1 MNTDLDQELESNPQ
15 YRRILAALSPDD
27 RLRLFGKDFNLQR
40 ELYKKREYRRSLAR
54 LSPTQKLR
62 LLEELRIRAQL
73 QQGSR
78 RTAALELP
86 PAGDDSGQV
95 TRLKGLHSKRTVRSS
110 RIAAESHRF
119 GGRATAGGVGYEVRV
134 AAFIA
139 VKMLGGNR
147 CFLWD
152 GISGADISAIN
163 MQEPEPVDDIV
174 VSLRGDAEA
183 RVFISAKE
191 RNRTIALTAN
201 SPAFAETVD
210 AFVHQ
215 FLKLSGAA
223 REKSRLVWA
232 VPMSVGPAVTHVLP
246 YVLDTHRADAGDTPL
261 SEFLLRRTAGE
272 KKVLDSFLSVT
283 RKTWRRQS
291 GSLPNEQELRCFL
304 HQVYVEVYDFE
315 RGQRHELQAENDIRS
330 HIVADPNQARCVW
343 EKLEHFFARSDQRGI
358 RVTRASLRQAL
369 SGDGLSL
376 KAPPDYAEDINRL
389 RKLTTRNLTRLEEHS
404 TLPFGPKP
412 TDGEHIDRSEE
423 LSPLV
428 AAVKSGHLLITG
440 EPGCGKSGII
450 HTLVEALQKD
460 GLPVLLLLAED
471 GLPDFDHPLEEILI
485 NWPSGAR
492 GFLITDA
499 LDAVR
504 DPDAQRK
511 LRELLSAVKEGESG
525 WTVIASVR
533 EFDLKYGRELRAAFP
548 GEGVA
553 GHAANDFAGV
563 AHFHLGSL
571 SEGQLDSLIARR
583 AEIRPFIES
592 ARKSVRS
599 KGVHRSPFYLR
610 LAAELL
616 RDGAAPLRLADWNSP
631 ALLLRKFWE
640 ARVEDGV
647 EVAEC
652 EVALQVICRRMV
664 DTRSMTLSLKELS
677 IGVSGRLAIDE
688 LRSRGL
694 LQAPAHRHGMLVG
707 GDEIR
712 FRHHLLH
719 DYAIARSLI
728 PETQVPFCNFVN
740 REPLL
745 PVFYRQ
751 SFVFALEELWGAPDG
766 RDGFWKTILEME
778 SDSRLY
784 GVTRILGPILAARR
798 VEALTDLQP
807 LLRIIGSSNDYASPG
822 QKALRHL
829 ASGLQD
835 ADRDAIRAGIDGW
848 CAFAEQLA
856 GLLTAIGSL
865 EQPLAFIL
873 DRLNAVAGRIEAA
886 QRLALNA
893 AGRGLLARHISKDV
907 SKGWRYASRVAIE
920 TICRTFGSAPVESE
934 LSLLALLAPK
944 RLARFPHWDLFDF
957 SHSIKHLGAEA
968 DAVVLRLFE
977 AAFAA
982 EPKPGE
988 WETFGTAILPMRFQ
1002 TSDQWNLIRYA
1013 LAEYYETR
1021 EGANAALIAEIACI
1035 AWNAVARQRRSSNE
1049 QLLATVQFRGFSC
1062 ELVEDF
1068 SHIWGR
1074 EFEHDENRI
1083 LSHFEKLLREWAAAG
1098 DTARLN
1104 EALDR
1109 FSVRNRTALMWTV
1122 FMEAGAEYPSTLG
1135 ILLEGILNESLVL
1148 THPDYAY
1155 AGTALL
1161 GALHGAGG
1169 PAQRESLEK
1178 LIFDLPKNAPL
1189 REGESRQPVPPWL
1202 EHAQNR
1208 LLGALDESNIVLG
1221 SLRDLWRERQ
1231 TAKEL
1236 AANPKP
1242 EGPRALDQ
1250 ELVEQRSVSLEQPEN
1265 KEVFRLREALKPF
1278 LNRDNNKLD
1287 AKEIDRHW
1295 PVIQRCERALKR
1307 HGERQ
1312 PIIAEELWGHLVGA
1326 CESIV
1331 RHASWSATSDRWKT
1345 VRRIL
1350 LKAAGDPV
1358 PVATDDPDTKED
1370 RWPSWGWPSP
1380 RIDAALGLPS
1390 LACRLGHADKAVATA
1405 LRRLC
1410 GDKSHPLRF
1419 NLAQGLAL
1427 LKHPSP
1433 ELMWELIDAF
1443 IANEPKFS
1451 VLDALLGPIG
1461 WLLRN
1466 SPAKAMQR
1474 LRLIAGRAMQSAPAD
1489 NQIHETL
1496 AGTYLFEYLRTGES
1510 ECKSYISALIAD
1522 CDGEAASHALL
1533 AQLHKCGL
1541 RSDTQD
1547 DAKRGRTWDFFEQ
1560 LLAAAQER
1568 LKEHR
1573 ETLLKLHAQVQPDA
1587 DAVKACED
1595 RLNRVFLLV
1604 NGIATQ
1610 LFFASGAR
1618 EEKTSERIPTAQ
1630 TRLFWQE
1637 ATPLLAKLAEEPHPH
1652 TAYQVVQTLRYLLP
1666 CAPRK
1671 VFILAAQ
1678 SIRNSSEKADFQYES
1693 LAVSEVV
1700 ALIQRALA
1708 DHPDIFLSDA
1718 GQASKCLDELLR
1730 VLDLFVEAGW
1740 SEARQLTHRLE
1751 EIYR

>member
-1 MNTDLDQELESNPQ
+1 MKTDLDQELESTPE
-15 YRRILAALSPDD
+15 YRRTLAELSPDE
-27 RLRLFGKDFNLQR
+27 RLRLLGRDFDLNR
-40 ELYKKREYRRSLAR
+40 ELGKKREKRRSLAR
-54 LSPTQKLR
+54 LSSAQKLR
-62 LLEELRIRAQL
+62 LLDELRIRAQL
-73 QQGSR
+73 QRGDRRSPPPNPQPIPNDPGQG
-78 RTAALELP
+78 T
-86 PAGDDSGQV
+86 
-95 TRLKGLHSKRTVRSS
+95 HIKRARNNQTMRSS
-110 RIAAESHRF
+110 RSKARSNRF
-119 GGRATAGGVGYEVRV
+119 GGRATAGGVNYEVRV

-139 VKMLGGNR
+139 VKMLGGES
-147 CFLWD
+147 CSLWSE
-152 GISGADISAIN
+152 ISGADISTIN

-174 VSLRGDAEA
+174 VSLRGDAER

-191 RNRTIALTAN
+191 RNGTIALTEKN
-201 SPAFAETVD
+201 PAFVETVD
-210 AFVHQ
+210 AFVRQ
-215 FLKLSGAA
+215 FLKLSAAA

-232 VPMSVGPAVTHVLP
+232 IPSCVGRASTHTLLR
-246 YVLDTHRADAGDTPL
+246 VLDTHRKDAVDTPV
-261 SEFLLRRTAGE
+261 SQFLLRRTAGE
-272 KKVLDSFLSVT
+272 KKVLCSLLSVT
-283 RKTWRRQS
+283 REAWRKQS
-291 GSLPNEQELRCFL
+291 GSLPSDQELQCLLR
-304 HQVYVEVYDFE
+304 HVYVEVYDFE
-315 RGQRHELQAENDIRS
+315 RGQRYEREVKDDIRS
-330 HIVADPNQARCVW
+330 HIVADPKQARRVW
-343 EKLEHFFARSDQRGI
+343 EKLEHIFASANERGLS
-358 RVTRASLRQAL
+358 VTPGSLHRDLAA
-369 SGDGLSL
+369 DGLAL
-376 KAPPDYAEDINRL
+376 KAPPGCAEDIERL
-389 RKLTTRNLTRLEEHS
+389 RRLTTRNLTRLKEHT
-404 TLPFGPKP
+404 TLPFGSNP
-412 TDGEHIDRSEE
+412 DDAEHIDRSEE

-471 GLPDFDHPLEEILI
+471 GLPDLDHPLEEILI

-504 DPDAQRK
+504 DPDAQRR
-511 LRELLSAVKEGESG
+511 LRALLRAVKEGESG

-553 GHAANDFAGV
+553 GHADTDFASV
-563 AHFHLGSL
+563 AHFHLGGL
-571 SEGQLDSLIARR
+571 SEGQLDELAAQR

-599 KGVHRSPFYLR
+599 EGVHRSPFYLR
-610 LAAELL
+610 LATELL
-616 RDGAAPLRLADWNSP
+616 RDGAAPSRVADWNSP
-631 ALLLRKFWE
+631 AVLLRKFWE
-640 ARVEDGV
+640 ARIEDG
-647 EVAEC
+647 AEADER
-652 EVALQVICRRMV
+652 EVALEAICRRMV
-664 DTRSMTLSLKELS
+664 ETRSMALSLKEISLDAPERRA
-677 IGVSGRLAIDE
+677 VRAF
-688 LRSRGL
+688 RSRGI
-694 LQAPAHRHGMLVG
+694 LQAPALRHGTRVG
-707 GDEIR
+707 DEEIR
-712 FRHHLLH
+712 FTHHLLH

-728 PETQVPFCNFVN
+728 PTTQARFCEFVV

-751 SFVFALEELWGAPDG
+751 SFIFALEELWDAPDG
-766 RDGFWKTILEME
+766 RDAFWKSVLQFE
-778 SDSRLY
+778 SAPRLH

-798 VEALTDLQP
+798 VEALANLQP
-807 LLRIIGSSNDYASPG
+807 LLRTLDSANDYASPG

-835 ADRDAIRAGIDGW
+835 ADPDAIRAGIDGW
-848 CAFAEQLA
+848 CAFAKQLA
-856 GLLTAIGSL
+856 SLLTAIGSL
-865 EQPLAFIL
+865 EQPLAFII
-873 DRLNAVAGRIEAA
+873 DRLNAVGGRIEAA

-893 AGRGLLARHISKDV
+893 AGRGLLARHVSKEV

-920 TICRTFGSAPVESE
+920 TICRTFSVAPAASE
-934 LSLLALLAPK
+934 LSLLALLSPE
-944 RLARFPHWDLFDF
+944 RLARFPHEDLFDF

-1021 EGANAALIAEIACI
+1021 EGANAALMAEVACI
-1035 AWNAVARQRRSSNE
+1035 AWNAVARQRRSSDE

-1062 ELVEDF
+1062 ELVEDY

-1098 DTARLN
+1098 DADRLN
-1104 EALDR
+1104 SALDR

-1135 ILLEGILNESLVL
+1135 ILLKEALNEPLFF
-1148 THPDYAY
+1148 THSDYCY

-1161 GALHGAGG
+1161 GALHRAGG
-1169 PAQRESLEK
+1169 VAQRESLEK

-1189 REGESRQPVPPWL
+1189 YEEENRQPVPPRL
-1202 EHAQNR
+1202 EHAQDR
-1208 LLGALDESNIVLG
+1208 LLGVLEESNIVLG
-1221 SLRDLWRERQ
+1221 SVRDLWRERQ
-1231 TAKEL
+1231 TAKAL

-1242 EGPRALDQ
+1242 EGPRVLDQ
-1250 ELVEQRSVSLEQPEN
+1250 ELVEQRGVSLEEPEN

-1307 HGERQ
+1307 HSK
-1312 PIIAEELWGHLVGA
+1312 AEELWGHLVGA

-1331 RHASWSATSDRWKT
+1331 RHASWPATSDRWKT

-1350 LKAAGDPV
+1350 LKAADDPV
-1358 PVATDDPDTKED
+1358 PEATDDPDTKED

-1380 RIDAALGLPS
+1380 RIDAALGLQF
-1390 LACRLGHADKAVATA
+1390 LAYRRGHADKAVSTA
-1405 LRRLC
+1405 LRRLSR
-1410 GDKSHPLRF
+1410 DKSHPLRF
-1419 NLAQGLAL
+1419 NLARGLAL
-1427 LKHPSP
+1427 LEQPSP

-1443 IANEPKFS
+1443 VANEPKFS
-1451 VLDALLGPIG
+1451 VLDVLLGPMG
-1461 WLLRN
+1461 GLLRN
-1466 SPAKAMQR
+1466 SPAKAKQR
-1474 LRLIAGRAMQSAPAD
+1474 LRLIAGRTMQSAPAD

-1541 RSDTQD
+1541 KSGTQA
-1547 DAKRGRTWDFFEQ
+1547 DAERGRTWSFFAQ
-1560 LLAAAQER
+1560 LLAAAQEK
-1568 LKEHR
+1568 LNGHR
-1573 ETLLKLHAQVQPDA
+1573 EALRKLHEQAQPDA

-1595 RLNRVFLLV
+1595 KLNRVFLLV

-1637 ATPLLAKLAEEPHPH
+1637 AAPLLAKLAEEPHPH
-1652 TAYQVVQTLRYLLP
+1652 TAYQIVRTLNHLLP
-1666 CAPRK
+1666 CAPRE
-1671 VFILAAQ
+1671 VFLLAAQ
-1678 SIRNSSEKADFQYES
+1678 SIRNSSEKSDFQYES

-1708 DHPDIFLSDA
+1708 DHRDIFQSDA
-1718 GQASKCLDELLR
+1718 GQASECLDVLLQ